1 MRARV
6 WQCVRACVCVCVCV
20 CVRVDLLQC
29 QLTFAGTVLG
39 LLVGLAARGGDSRR
53 DLDSNGLTGT
63 VPSSFGRLSA
73 LVELCVCVLCLMP
86 LSLEPLVKAHVV
98 GATFRALATAL
109 LLVGTVAVAALTCAT
124 LTTFVWTVD
133 GGGS

>member
-1 MRARV
+1 M
-6 WQCVRACVCVCVCV
+6 CV

-39 LLVGLAARGGDSRR
+39 LLVGLVARSRR

>member
-1 MRARV
+1 
-6 WQCVRACVCVCVCV
+6 
-20 CVRVDLLQC
+20 
-29 QLTFAGTVLG
+29 
-39 LLVGLAARGGDSRR
+39 
-53 DLDSNGLTGT
+53 
-63 VPSSFGRLSA
+63 
-73 LVELCVCVLCLMP
+73 MP